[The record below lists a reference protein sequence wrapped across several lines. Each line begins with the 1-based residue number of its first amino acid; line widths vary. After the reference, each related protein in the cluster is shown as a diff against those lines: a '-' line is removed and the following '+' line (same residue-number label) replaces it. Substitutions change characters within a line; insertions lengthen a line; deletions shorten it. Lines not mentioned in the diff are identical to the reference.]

1 MNRAAIQTFDH
12 GNVLAVADYAP
23 LLRANGLDTF
33 EKIMAAESDHFARRF
48 PGRNTVRMELK
59 SSDGGA
65 TRAIY
70 LKRYEPEYLS
80 SWDFFLRAIRWPN
93 ADDESG
99 REWRGLHALR
109 AQGFNTATPIAMG
122 QKKSGGVVTR
132 SFVMTEE
139 IRGGTPGD
147 SYCRGLDT
155 AERRQFFAGLAVLA
169 RRFHDAG
176 FAHRDF
182 YLCHFFVVPRE
193 RLREIFLID
202 LQRVFQPRLFRERW
216 LVKDLGS
223 LAYSALNA
231 GATEADVLH
240 FVKTYLGENGSLVLE
255 KRLVVKMLRRVAW
268 LQTRV
273 PEHRLKPTM

>member
-1 MNRAAIQTFDH
+1 MNRTDIQTLDH
-12 GNVLAVADYAP
+12 GNVLAMADCAP
-23 LLRANGLDTF
+23 LLSANGLDTF
-33 EKIMAAESDHFARRF
+33 EKIMAAKSEHFARRF

-59 SSDGGA
+59 SPDGGA
-65 TRAIY
+65 THAVY
-70 LKRYEPEYLS
+70 LKRYEPNYLS
-80 SWDFFLRAIRWPN
+80 AWGFFLRAIRWPRM
-93 ADDESG
+93 DDEAG
-99 REWRGLHALR
+99 REWRKLHLMR
-109 AQGFNTATPIAMG
+109 AKGFNTATPIAMG

-139 IRGGTPGD
+139 IRGGTSGD
-147 SYCRGLDT
+147 SYCRGLDA
-155 AERRQFFAGLAVLA
+155 AERRQFFAELAVLA

-193 RLREIFLID
+193 RSREIFLID

-240 FVKTYLGENGSLVLE
+240 FVKTYLGENGSLVSE

>member
-23 LLRANGLDTF
+23 FLRANGLDTF

-59 SSDGGA
+59 SSDGG
-65 TRAIY
+65 TGAIY

-109 AQGFNTATPIAMG
+109 AQGFNTATPIAAG

-155 AERRQFFAGLAVLA
+155 AERRQFFAELAVLA

-193 RLREIFLID
+193 RSREIFLID

-240 FVKTYLGENGSLVLE
+240 FVKTYLGENGSLVSE